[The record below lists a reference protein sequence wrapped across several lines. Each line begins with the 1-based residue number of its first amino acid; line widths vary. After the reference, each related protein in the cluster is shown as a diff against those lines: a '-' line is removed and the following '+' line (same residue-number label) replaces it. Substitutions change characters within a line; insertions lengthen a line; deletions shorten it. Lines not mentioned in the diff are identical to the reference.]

1 MPDDQNASSASS
13 NILSSWIETS
23 TDFWGAMLKAWA
35 TSPIDQEGLKTPE
48 GGNKSRTQES
58 LESVLKTWQT
68 LSSVARDPGAMDAL
82 SNVTQAMPDILRKMV
97 QSSWQSLFHIQQQWF
112 KKIGRIDQS
121 AKAYSFEHLEKN
133 TFKAWAEIYESEF
146 SQFFNIPQLGLT
158 RLYQEK
164 LNRAVDNGNRFQSAF
179 AEFMHLFYLPMEKS
193 FKVLQDELAKMAKDG
208 NLADDYNS
216 YYRLW
221 IKILEGHYMNLFKSP
236 EYSLALGETLATLEE
251 FLKSRDAVI
260 QDILKGLSIP
270 TQKDMDD
277 LYKEVYQLKR
287 KIRKLEKEH

>member
-82 SNVTQAMPDILRKMV
+82 SNVTQAMPDILSKMV

-236 EYSLALGETLATLEE
+236 EFSLALGQTLGSNRWKSQKFRSTLSSPGW
-251 FLKSRDAVI
+251 LKMPRKHKRARKKHPMFCSSR
-260 QDILKGLSIP
+260 SIP
-270 TQKDMDD
+270 
-277 LYKEVYQLKR
+277 R
-287 KIRKLEKEH
+287 